1 MSYHS
6 FIPSPTSGMAG
17 LFNLSQSS
25 KYNVIWVSVCI
36 SLIINNGIFSCA
48 YLPFIC
54 NLWWNICWNLLSF
67 YTWIFF
73 LLSYKHSL
81 YILNEVLYQTYDLKI
96 ISPQFMA
103 HLFIVFTVSLEEPKF
118 LHLIKSNSSIS
129 FSFMNHAFGTV
140 SKKTF
145 AWAKVTK
152 VFSYVFFYKFSNSR
166 FYI

>member
-1 MSYHS
+1 MTNDVRY
-6 FIPSPTSGMAG
+6 
-17 LFNLSQSS
+17 LFMYL
-25 KYNVIWVSVCI
+25 IAICIFFGEISVE
-36 SLIINNGIFSCA
+36 IFC
-48 YLPFIC
+48 PFT
-54 NLWWNICWNLLSF
+54 LG
-67 YTWIFF
+67 FF

-140 SKKTF
+140 SKKTL
-145 AWAKVTK
+145 A
-152 VFSYVFFYKFSNSR
+152 
-166 FYI
+166 